1 MNEETQNLGTP
12 GTETYARC
20 VGGGVEYGMVTL
32 R

>member
-12 GTETYARC
+12 GTYMYARC
-20 VGGGVEYGMVTL
+20 VGGVEYGMVTL